1 MSRTKGAA
9 KSGGRKQGTPNRTTK
24 EARAL
29 FVQIMNNEIPNIED
43 ALKKIKAESPAKY
56 IDALAKLFQY
66 TIPKQLDVTSDGES
80 INTIKLIRGNEGIGN
95 KP

>member
-1 MSRTKGAA
+1 MSRTKGAI

-24 EARAL
+24 EAREL
-29 FVQIMNNEIPNIED
+29 FVQIMNAEIPNIKD
-43 ALKKIKAESPAKY
+43 ALRLIKVESPFRY
-56 IDALAKLFQY
+56 VDALAKLFQY

-80 INTIKLIRGNEGIGN
+80 INAIKLIRGNEGTDN